1 MEEKATPH
9 SDDAY
14 TMGEMKTD
22 MAWIKKILGNH
33 LQHHQ
38 RYEAALIV
46 GVTMLAVKALF
57 F

>member
-46 GVTMLAVKALF
+46 GVIMLAVKALF